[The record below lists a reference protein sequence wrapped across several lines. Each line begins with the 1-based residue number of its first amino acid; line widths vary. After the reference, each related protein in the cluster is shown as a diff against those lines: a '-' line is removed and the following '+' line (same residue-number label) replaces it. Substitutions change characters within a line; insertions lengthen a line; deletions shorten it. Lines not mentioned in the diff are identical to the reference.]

1 MKMTDL
7 GMPYDSPC
15 CAPSTASD
23 SKKPSYPSLYINSKE
38 ELDLPEE
45 GTVLIKFRKT
55 RETEDTKD
63 PANPSYSCEL
73 EVQAIG
79 EPVAAEKGMVS
90 VADALKNAMRK
101 KLGKAGV
108 GEEE

>member
-1 MKMTDL
+1 
-7 GMPYDSPC
+7 MPYDSGC
-15 CAPSTASD
+15 CVPPAPSSD

-73 EVQAIG
+73 EVQSIG
-79 EPVAAEKGMVS
+79 EPTATETGMVS
-90 VADALKNAMRK
+90 VGDAIKSAMRK
-101 KLGKAGV
+101 KLGKGK
-108 GEEE
+108 GEEGE